1 MVGIILKYVI
11 VKGFGSMYVSRS
23 ESHKQDRE
31 RKSRR
36 MKRLL
41 FVNMSM
47 LAVIGVL
54 VAAFYLADGGS
65 KEGLDS
71 LPGDQEQ
78 GAATNSGP
86 AADDKNA
93 SGEDASTEEPDGQSA
108 ENAADAEGE
117 TTPETDADG
126 AAGENGAGAIAD
138 SGGEQPPAA
147 GPEEP
152 ASPPSQDETAA
163 SGTGESGAGAPSDDG
178 TAAGGSEEQAG
189 ETIRLSFVGDI
200 LLAAKVQA
208 LMEKNGYDYPYAK
221 SLPYL
226 QGADLTAGNLE
237 NPITKRGTPAQDKQF
252 VFKGTPDSLP
262 ALKEAGF
269 DVVSLANNH
278 TLDQGVEG
286 LLDTIGYL
294 DEAGLP
300 NTGGGSDDQ
309 EAYEPVILE
318 AGSIK
323 VAYIGLSRVLPVG
336 SWKAAP
342 DRAGVAE
349 AYGDAKQGIEAIKAA
364 KAKADVIVVMVHWG
378 IEKADKPQEY
388 QRQLGR
394 SFIDAGA
401 DLIIGSH
408 PHVLQGFETYK
419 GKWIAYSL
427 GNYIFNMTTTEKT
440 KDTGVLDAVCTP
452 SGSCDLQFHPMR
464 STQSQPVPLA
474 GEQAEAL
481 LARLSGISIGATVD
495 SQGYVKAKE

>member
-1 MVGIILKYVI
+1 MH
-11 VKGFGSMYVSRS
+11 VSRS
-23 ESHKQDRE
+23 ESHKQDKQ

-41 FVNMSM
+41 IANISM
-47 LAVIGVL
+47 LAIIGVL
-54 VAAFYLADGGS
+54 VAVFYLTDDGN
-65 KEGLDS
+65 KKGLDS
-71 LPGDQEQ
+71 LPDDQEQ
-78 GAATNSGP
+78 GTTTDNGP
-86 AADDKNA
+86 AADDPGGDGRNIGAEDADAIDGTGEPPSDANA
-93 SGEDASTEEPDGQSA
+93 SQDGTAGADGGGAGDANGEPANGEAAAPAEEAPSSDSDETSSPPSA
-108 ENAADAEGE
+108 GE
-117 TTPETDADG
+117 SGSGSSAGDDG
-126 AAGENGAGAIAD
+126 AATND
-138 SGGEQPPAA
+138 S
-147 GPEEP
+147 PE
-152 ASPPSQDETAA
+152 PS
-163 SGTGESGAGAPSDDG
+163 GK
-178 TAAGGSEEQAG
+178 
-189 ETIRLSFVGDI
+189 TIRLSFVGDI
-200 LLAAKVQA
+200 LLAANVQA

-226 QGADLTAGNLE
+226 QEPDLTAGNLE

-286 LLDTIGYL
+286 LLDTIGFL
-294 DEAGLP
+294 DEMGLP
-300 NTGGGSDDQ
+300 NMGGGSDDR

-318 AGSIK
+318 ADGIK
-323 VAYIGLSRVLPVG
+323 VAYVGLSRVLPVG

-364 KAKADVIVVMVHWG
+364 KAKADLVVVMVHWG

-388 QRQLGR
+388 QKQLGR
-394 SFIDAGA
+394 NFIDAGA

-427 GNYIFNMTTTEKT
+427 GNYIFNMTKTEKT
-440 KDTGVLDAVCTP
+440 KDTGVLDAVCTA
-452 SGSCDLQFHPMR
+452 SGSCQLQFHPMR
-464 STQSQPVPLA
+464 SNQSQPVPLE

-481 LARLSGISIGATVD
+481 LARLSDISLGATVD
-495 SQGYVKAKE
+495 SQGYVNAKE

>member
-1 MVGIILKYVI
+1 MH
-11 VKGFGSMYVSRS
+11 VSRS
-23 ESHKQDRE
+23 ESHKQDKQR
-31 RKSRR
+31 RSRR

-41 FVNMSM
+41 VANISM
-47 LAVIGVL
+47 LAIIGVL
-54 VAAFYLADGGS
+54 IAVFYLTNGGS

-71 LPGDQEQ
+71 LPDDREQ
-78 GAATNSGP
+78 GTT
-86 AADDKNA
+86 ADNA
-93 SGEDASTEEPDGQSA
+93 PSA
-108 ENAADAEGE
+108 G
-117 TTPETDADG
+117 
-126 AAGENGAGAIAD
+126 GENGAGENDDTDGTDDAA
-138 SGGEQPPAA
+138 GTGEQPPDDASGVDEASEAEVGSAA
-147 GPEEP
+147 GDTGDGTAGGANAGANGAATSPEQDERP
-152 ASPPSQDETAA
+152 SPPS
-163 SGTGESGAGAPSDDG
+163 TGESGSGSPADDDDG
-178 TAAGGSEEQAG
+178 AGTSDSPEPSGK
-189 ETIRLSFVGDI
+189 TVRLSFVGDI
-200 LLAAKVQA
+200 LLAANVQA

-221 SLPYL
+221 SLTYL
-226 QGADLTAGNLE
+226 QGPDLTAGNLE

-286 LLDTIGYL
+286 LLDTIGFL
-294 DEAGLP
+294 DETGLP
-300 NTGGGSDDQ
+300 NMGGGSDDQ

-318 AGSIK
+318 ANGIK

-364 KAKADVIVVMVHWG
+364 KSKADLVVVMVHWG

-388 QRQLGR
+388 QKQLGR
-394 SFIDAGA
+394 NFIDAGA

-427 GNYIFNMTTTEKT
+427 GNYIFNMTKTEKT
-440 KDTGVLDAVCTP
+440 KDTGVLDAVCAS
-452 SGSCDLQFHPMR
+452 SGNCQLQFHPMR
-464 STQSQPVPLA
+464 SNQSQPVPLE
-474 GEQAEAL
+474 GEEAKAL
-481 LARLSGISIGATVD
+481 LARLSGISLGATVD